1 VSRQVLIIDDD
12 RIVRDALAQVLQ
24 HAGYIVTCAADG
36 VRGLA
41 TFREQRP
48 DIIIT
53 DIIMPEKEGIE
64 TIIEIRAEAPEIPI
78 LAISGGARIGN
89 TDFLSIA
96 RKLGATDV
104 LAKPFEAK
112 ELLVKVAAC
121 LEQART
127 RRER

>member
-1 VSRQVLIIDDD
+1 VSRHVLIIDDD

-24 HAGYIVTCAADG
+24 HAGYTVTSAADG
-36 VRGLA
+36 IRGIA
-41 TFREQRP
+41 AFRDRRP

-64 TIIEIRAEAPEIPI
+64 TIIEIRAEAPEMPI

-89 TDFLSIA
+89 TDFLNIA

-121 LEQART
+121 LEPPRSHP
-127 RRER
+127 EG